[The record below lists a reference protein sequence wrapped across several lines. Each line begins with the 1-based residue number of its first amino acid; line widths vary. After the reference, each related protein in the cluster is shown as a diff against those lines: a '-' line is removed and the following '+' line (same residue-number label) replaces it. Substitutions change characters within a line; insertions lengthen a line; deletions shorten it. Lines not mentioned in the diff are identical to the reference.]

1 LERALASAYRYE
13 PQQPRYAAAGQG
25 RPCGVTTAIR
35 ARARDLEKD
44 GTGLRPTTG
53 RSARTAPGP
62 RTALGVTADAL
73 DALGRSEEAKALRE
87 RYGLTESENPA
98 PHERERYTFPRAPCV
113 PTVPRTL
120 AITPYAASLLNR
132 ELMAPAVVPR
142 RSAMSLVV
150 SPFGAARNN
159 SITYF
164 GNIVLMIARPPRM
177 PRHDGDA
184 GRASRVRAVN
194 IGETRPSACG
204 GWWRRLPRMIIARP
218 CCLACPRR
226 RKQARIARAGSSGTP
241 RSFQLWRQYRA
252 PSTRPAIRALNISYT
267 AIRFQ

>member
-1 LERALASAYRYE
+1 MKLAGMELVICAARCSAAPVGLTYRRAFDVRTLNETSERAIPLSHDRRR
-13 PQQPRYAAAGQG
+13 QAGSC
-25 RPCGVTTAIR
+25 R
-35 ARARDLEKD
+35 
-44 GTGLRPTTG
+44 
-53 RSARTAPGP
+53 
-62 RTALGVTADAL
+62 
-73 DALGRSEEAKALRE
+73 KALRE

-132 ELMAPAVVPR
+132 ELRAPAVVPR

-177 PRHDGDA
+177 PRYDGDA

-194 IGETRPSACG
+194 IGETRPSECG

-241 RSFQLWRQYRA
+241 RSFRPSDNRPTGHDSRGCASRRA
-252 PSTRPAIRALNISYT
+252 
-267 AIRFQ
+267 